1 MINRAQDYAYYDG
14 LYSSPHHRRC
24 IDGSITGSS
33 KCVGYCEY
41 SEHKGFLSEKLRNER
56 NCIAK
61 GCNYYLPKQQ
71 QPHKAKTKDSRPN
84 EVISI
89 ASAVLSSIEG
99 LKILRADKSAS
110 GWILKYITISNSY
123 SIGAF
128 EKSISEAIGETV
140 IMKDLNYDFDAAAKM
155 LFA

>member
-1 MINRAQDYAYYDG
+1 MINKAQDYAYYDG

-56 NCIAK
+56 NCIEK
-61 GCNYYLPKQQ
+61 GCYYYLPKQQ
-71 QPHKAKTKDSRPN
+71 CQRPKTKDSRPK

-89 ASAVLSSIEG
+89 ASEVLSSIEG
-99 LKILRADKSAS
+99 LKILRADKSAN

-140 IMKDLNYDFDAAAKM
+140 IMKDLNYGFEAAAKM
-155 LFA
+155 LFT